1 MTPEFANDR
10 MGTLSRGLMK
20 LRPMTFS
27 YKQDPN
33 SERQYGLIAEEVAR
47 VYPELAAYG
56 PDGQIQT
63 VRYQELIPMLLNEPQ
78 KQAWQIAQLQISQAR
93 QMQALQA
100 QLAVLEKMQQR
111 NNSGR
116 LLAQAGGN

>member
-1 MTPEFANDR
+1 
-10 MGTLSRGLMK
+10 MK
-20 LRPMTFS
+20 LRPVTFS

-116 LLAQAGGN
+116 LLAQPGGN